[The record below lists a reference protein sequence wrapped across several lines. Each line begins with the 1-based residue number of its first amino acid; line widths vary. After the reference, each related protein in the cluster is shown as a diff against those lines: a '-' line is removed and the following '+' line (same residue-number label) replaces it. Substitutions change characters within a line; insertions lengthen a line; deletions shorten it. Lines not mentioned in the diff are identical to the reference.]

1 MTGHVTIP
9 FLEPPLRYFGPH
21 SPRASPKQS
30 RRSKAPSIVLHR
42 HEVVAKVHVL
52 LLNIVNISVV
62 YSVTCSWHGAYIN
75 TEGEPFDLEDSQLCH
90 NLSLSPN
97 IYYYKTNSTTV
108 QKQMP
113 IGCRHALAQ
122 PNNHNGFVLPAR

>member
-1 MTGHVTIP
+1 MSLFRFWSHRCDILVPTRLAHP
-9 FLEPPLRYFGPH
+9 QN
-21 SPRASPKQS
+21 SRAGQK
-30 RRSKAPSIVLHR
+30 RHRLIVLNR
-42 HEVVAKVHVL
+42 HEVVPKVHVL
-52 LLNIVNISVV
+52 LLNIVHIPVV
-62 YSVTCSWHGAYIN
+62 YSITCSWHGAYIN
-75 TEGEPFDLEDSQLCH
+75 TEGEPFDLKDSQLCH